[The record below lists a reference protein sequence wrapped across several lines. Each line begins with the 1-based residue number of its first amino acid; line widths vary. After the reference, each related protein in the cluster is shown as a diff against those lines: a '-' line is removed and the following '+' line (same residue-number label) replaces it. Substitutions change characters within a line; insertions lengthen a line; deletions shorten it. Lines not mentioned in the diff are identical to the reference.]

1 MEKNIKK
8 NARQTAGCNSGNRP
22 KRTPKEA
29 VIALPPFCF
38 CKKGNACPKTGA
50 TKTGTN
56 RSDFIS
62 KHF

>member
-1 MEKNIKK
+1 MLD
-8 NARQTAGCNSGNRP
+8 RQPDAIPETGP

-56 RSDFIS
+56 RSEFIS

>member
-1 MEKNIKK
+1 MLD
-8 NARQTAGCNSGNRP
+8 RQLDAISGNRP

-29 VIALPPFCF
+29 VIALPPFLF
-38 CKKGNACPKTGA
+38 FVKKGNACPKTGA

-56 RSDFIS
+56 RSEFIS